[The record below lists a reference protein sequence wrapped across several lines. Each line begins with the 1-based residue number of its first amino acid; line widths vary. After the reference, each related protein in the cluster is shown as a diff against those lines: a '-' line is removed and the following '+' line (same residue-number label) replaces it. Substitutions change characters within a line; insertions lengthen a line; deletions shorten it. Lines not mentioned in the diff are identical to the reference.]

1 MTAAVPPAPIS
12 STSSISTAGSAVP
25 STALAGAVMA
35 SIVVIWGLGPPVT
48 KLISAPPLVGA
59 SVRFWLSVPLIW
71 GLTFAM
77 GHRISRQTLRVT
89 AVPGA
94 LFGLN
99 LLCVFAALQ
108 NASVAVLAVMQAL
121 QPGVVLLIAGPLLG
135 EKATRWHVVWT
146 IVGVLGVTVVVLGG
160 SPEVHTNLFGIVL
173 AMASLLTFTA
183 YYLLNRRARST
194 TAIHP
199 LEWMAG
205 VTLFAAITVTPIA
218 LAFSSVED
226 YRQLGGMDWV
236 YLAFVA
242 GLVGIFGHTMMS
254 WAHRFIPASRSSLYL
269 LAMNVVAISAAWPLH
284 DEPITLVQALG
295 GVVVLGAVAAV
306 LSRPASV
313 RVVDRP
319 SPTAVTSP

>member
-1 MTAAVPPAPIS
+1 MTTAAAPALT
-12 STSSISTAGSAVP
+12 STRDVGGTAVP
-25 STALAGAVMA
+25 SAAFAGAVMA

-48 KLISAPPLVGA
+48 KLISAPALVGV
-59 SVRFWLSVPLIW
+59 SVRFWFSVPIIW
-71 GLTFAM
+71 GLTYAT
-77 GHRISRQTLRVT
+77 GHRISRQTLRATVL
-89 AVPGA
+89 PGA

-108 NASVAVLAVMQAL
+108 NASVAVLAVIQAL

-135 EKATRWHVVWT
+135 EMATRWHVSWT
-146 IVGVLGVTVVVLGG
+146 VVGVIGVVVVVLGG
-160 SPEVHTNLFGIVL
+160 SPEVHTGLFGIAL
-173 AMASLLTFTA
+173 AIASLLTFTA

-194 TAIHP
+194 TTIHP

-205 VTLFAAITVTPIA
+205 VTLFAALTVTPIA
-218 LAFSSVED
+218 LAFSSVDD
-226 YRQLGGMDWV
+226 YRLLNGMDWV
-236 YLAFVA
+236 YLAFIA
-242 GLVGIFGHTMMS
+242 LFVGIFGHTMMS

-284 DEPITLVQALG
+284 DEPITPVQALG
-295 GVVVLGAVAAV
+295 GAIVLGAVAAV

-319 SPTAVTSP
+319 SPTAATSR